1 MTATSNSGYVL
12 NICITSTAAAP
23 LHTVDSARAV
33 PGKGLEGDRYFT
45 QSGTFAKSGKPFT
58 PDREVSLMESEALD
72 GLKREY
78 GISLDPVDT
87 RRNIITR
94 GVALNHL
101 VGREFS
107 VGPVRLRGL
116 RLCEPC
122 GHLEGLTKENVRK
135 GLVHRGGLRCAVL
148 TEGIISVGDPVD
160 VNLSA
165 GAVSPAPTRVRA
177 RV

>member
-1 MTATSNSGYVL
+1 MSSNAGHIVT
-12 NICITSTAAAP
+12 ICITDTAATP
-23 LHTVDSARAV
+23 LRTVDSAHAV

-58 PDREVSLMESEALD
+58 PDREVSLLEIEALE
-72 GLKREY
+72 GLEREY
-78 GISLDPVDT
+78 GIHLEPVET

-107 VGPVRLRGL
+107 VGQVKLKGL

-135 GLVHRGGLRCAVL
+135 GLIHRGGLRCQVL
-148 TEGIISVGDPVD
+148 SEGVISVGDPVT
-160 VNLSA
+160 VPSNAATASTA
-165 GAVSPAPTRVRA
+165 KSREPVRV
-177 RV
+177 